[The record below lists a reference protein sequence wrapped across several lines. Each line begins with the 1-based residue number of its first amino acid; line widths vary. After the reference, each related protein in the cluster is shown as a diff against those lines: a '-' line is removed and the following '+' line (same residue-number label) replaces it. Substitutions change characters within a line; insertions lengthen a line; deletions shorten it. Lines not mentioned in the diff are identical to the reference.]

1 MPKKDAEIY
10 HRRVPGAVKN
20 GDGTWSFPCQN
31 IQLLEPLILH
41 TQNGPLVLPPEAL
54 FLTPMYPTSRM
65 CLSGVSGQK
74 VQSWVLGDVFL
85 KHFYTVNNHTAF
97 IIITNPDLT
106 RYLTSVVV
114 RLDLP
119 WPDKMCP

>member
-85 KHFYTVNNHTAF
+85 KHFYTVFDIGRRQIGFAVARQDVSMMDPNYET
-97 IIITNPDLT
+97 IL
-106 RYLTSVVV
+106 SG
-114 RLDLP
+114 
-119 WPDKMCP
+119 